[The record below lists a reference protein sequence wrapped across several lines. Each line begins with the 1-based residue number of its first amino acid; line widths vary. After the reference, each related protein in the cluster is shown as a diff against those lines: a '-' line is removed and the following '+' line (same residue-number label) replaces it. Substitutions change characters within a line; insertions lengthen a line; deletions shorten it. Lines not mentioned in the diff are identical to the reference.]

1 MTATGLAMQMRLF
14 LSQLAK
20 QHLRRLLE
28 VQRPHTRHSPVRTN
42 CVILGSP
49 PTNRSDVIDPE
60 TKSRGAIPS

>member
-1 MTATGLAMQMRLF
+1 MTVTGLAMQMRLL

-42 CVILGSP
+42 CVILGSHP
-49 PTNRSDVIDPE
+49 NEPV
-60 TKSRGAIPS
+60 GCH